1 MSKKKTGYGI
11 VVLVMIILIGVYS
24 LGIAQTTTPSKNDTQ
39 RATAIEILC
48 HMSGQLRLV
57 RPLATYAILSPIRSD
72 QRLYGQYIINIL
84 EGSHG
89 KDYVP
94 LPVRADLV
102 QMMKAW
108 GISAGNPGLIE
119 WMQRLNNVLSSIPH
133 NSLPGLSQSRLLYA
147 TENISFLLNQTLDA
161 ARASLRAR
169 SIDSA
174 SDHMR
179 LAYAYAFTALGTVGD
194 GVSPGSVSDI
204 LILLKGSP
212 LCRQQP

>member
-1 MSKKKTGYGI
+1 MSNKRRGYAI
-11 VVLVMIILIGVYS
+11 VVLVVIILTSVYL
-24 LGIAQTTTPSKNDTQ
+24 LGSAQATTPSNKDTQ
-39 RATAIEILC
+39 RETAIEILC

-57 RPLATYAILSPIRSD
+57 RPLAAYAILSPIRSD
-72 QRLYGQYIINIL
+72 QRLYSQYIINIL
-84 EGSHG
+84 EGSLG
-89 KDYVP
+89 KDYVS

-108 GISAGNPGLIE
+108 GISAGNPGLIAGI
-119 WMQRLNNVLSSIPH
+119 QQLKDVLNSIPH
-133 NSLPGLSQSRLLYA
+133 DSPFGRSQSRLIYA
-147 TENISFLLNQTLDA
+147 AENISFLLDRTLDE

-179 LAYAYAFTALGTVGD
+179 LAYAYAFAALGTVGE
-194 GVSPGSVSDI
+194 GVSPGSVTDI

-212 LCRQQP
+212 ACRQQP